1 MNKGIMIRNNK
12 LKHKAK
18 KAHSV
23 KPGQE
28 NICRF
33 IVLKNQLTGFV
44 NCRRT
49 YLGTQI
55 IEGLQIKNKLYYIK
69 DDVVHFCFINKK
81 NTKILK
87 KFTDV
92 PTWATQPLIE
102 KYNTFYSQTSGAS
115 VSSTSD
121 TTLL

>member
-1 MNKGIMIRNNK
+1 MNKGIIIRNNK
-12 LKHKAK
+12 FKRKSK
-18 KAHSV
+18 KRHSV
-23 KPGQE
+23 KPSQE
-28 NICRF
+28 NVCRF
-33 IVLKNQLTGFV
+33 IVLKNQVTGFV
-44 NCRRT
+44 NWRRT

-81 NTKILK
+81 NTKILE

-92 PTWATQPLIE
+92 PPWASQPLIE
-102 KYNTFYSQTSGAS
+102 KYNTFYSPTSGAS